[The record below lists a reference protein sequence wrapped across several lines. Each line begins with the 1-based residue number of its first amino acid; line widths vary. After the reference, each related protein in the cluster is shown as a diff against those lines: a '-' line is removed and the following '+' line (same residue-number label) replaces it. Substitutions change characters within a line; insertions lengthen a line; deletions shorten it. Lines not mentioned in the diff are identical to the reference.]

1 MSLSIRAAATVVLG
15 LALAACSSS
24 SSSSTPSGGAN
35 PSSTVITVT
44 TASGSPL
51 SGITVTLSTG
61 ISNGQPT
68 GVINSQRS
76 DPSGIVTFYN
86 LPSSGQLC
94 VSAATIVGGRLY
106 RTNHC
111 SSPFPA
117 RYTLAFPKNMP

>member
-1 MSLSIRAAATVVLG
+1 MSLRVCAVGALALS

-24 SSSSTPSGGAN
+24 SSSTPSTGGPNA
-35 PSSTVITVT
+35 SSAVITVT
-44 TASGSPL
+44 TSSGSPL

-61 ISNGQPT
+61 ITDGQPT

-76 DPSGIVTFYN
+76 DSSGIVTFYN

-94 VSAATIVGGRLY
+94 VSAETIAGGRFY

-111 SSPFPA
+111 ASPFPA
-117 RYTLAFPKNMP
+117 RYTLAFPKGMP